1 MTTSREF
8 YLEFLLET
16 SLLSRSY
23 LSTLLLFSTITLLF
37 HLSNQPTTIGTPI
50 EVVFTTIFLRLRTL
64 IFSYIYHM
72 PPKRKKNNRENGV
85 NQPPS
90 KQIKRTRTDTVD
102 FQAILGLDRPSNQSS
117 IQVENSIMDALE
129 VRGSNLHPE
138 RDIINLL
145 NPELPAQ
152 VLHLID
158 TVGEEVLEEH
168 KKNLDPS
175 WPVPLYTTTIN
186 SCQNI
191 CLLEL
196 SFTKPN
202 LLTQLCTETNRL
214 KELLNHVNNSNKRQK
229 RNVGVYDEV
238 MNIQTNT
245 PKTQYNAHLF
255 NSRQI
260 LQQNRICGSCSKRVL
275 QCTHYEWLNAADK
288 EDHTEKE

>member
-1 MTTSREF
+1 MKICILTIATNKYIRFVEKLYTDISEK
-8 YLEFLLET
+8 FLPGAEINC
-16 SLLSRSY
+16 
-23 LSTLLLFSTITLLF
+23 LLFTDHEIEEAGNNVRVHYIDHEPWPMPTL
-37 HLSNQPTTIGTPI
+37 
-50 EVVFTTIFLRLRTL
+50 
-64 IFSYIYHM
+64 
-72 PPKRKKNNRENGV
+72 KRYNYFVKEK
-85 NQPPS
+85 
-90 KQIKRTRTDTVD
+90 D
-102 FQAILGLDRPSNQSS
+102 FILEHDYCFYF
-117 IQVENSIMDALE
+117 DADM
-129 VRGSNLHPE
+129 RI
-138 RDIINLL
+138 D
-145 NPELPAQ
+145 NP
-152 VLHLID
+152 
-158 TVGEEVLEEH
+158 VGEEVLEEH

-196 SFTKPN
+196 SFAKPN
-202 LLTQLCTETNRL
+202 VLTQLCTETNRL
-214 KELLNHVNNSNKRQK
+214 KELLNDVNNSNKRQK

-238 MNIQTNT
+238 MNIQTKT